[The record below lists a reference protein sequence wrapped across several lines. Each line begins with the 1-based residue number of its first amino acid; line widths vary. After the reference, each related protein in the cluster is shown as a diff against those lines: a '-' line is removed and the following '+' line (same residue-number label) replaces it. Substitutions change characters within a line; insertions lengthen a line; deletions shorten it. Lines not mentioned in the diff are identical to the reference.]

1 MPAGVPCTRQPTA
14 SPVPAATAAASTV
27 VTRSARVRPAM
38 KATRDIG
45 SDLRRSTSPVDW
57 STAMLIAA
65 PWAAAP
71 MFTAMTPAT
80 R

>member
-1 MPAGVPCTRQPTA
+1 
-14 SPVPAATAAASTV
+14 
-27 VTRSARVRPAM
+27 M

-45 SDLRRSTSPVDW
+45 IDLRRSTSPVDW

-71 MFTAMTPAT
+71 MFTAMTPAM